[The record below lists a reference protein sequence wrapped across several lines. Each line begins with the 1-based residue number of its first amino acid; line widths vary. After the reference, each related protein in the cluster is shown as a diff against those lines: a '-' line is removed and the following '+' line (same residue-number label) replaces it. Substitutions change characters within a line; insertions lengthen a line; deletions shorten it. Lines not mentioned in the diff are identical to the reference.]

1 MAGIGRNWAYSA
13 AVELAVVVV
22 VGVAAAVVRTLWREV
37 FCSCSGERLEFWPA
51 VVGLFVAAAAAVVEA
66 DLHLLVAAAV
76 VVSGNFE

>member
-1 MAGIGRNWAYSA
+1 MADIGRNWAYSA

-37 FCSCSGERLEFWPA
+37 FCSCSGERLEFWLA
-51 VVGLFVAAAAAVVEA
+51 VVGSFVAAAAVEA
-66 DLHLLVAAAV
+66 DLHLLVAAV